1 MAEALRS
8 TIDKWNLMK
17 LKNFCKA
24 KNTANS
30 TKCQPAVW
38 ERSSHQLFLSKLTP
52 FSSAITEQ
60 VNSGQQFRLK
70 PISLMPQAVDPGKR

>member
-17 LKNFCKA
+17 LKNFYKA

-38 ERSSHQLFLSKLTP
+38 EKIFTSTILIQANTFLKCHYRTGEFWP
-52 FSSAITEQ
+52 T
-60 VNSGQQFRLK
+60 V
-70 PISLMPQAVDPGKR
+70 